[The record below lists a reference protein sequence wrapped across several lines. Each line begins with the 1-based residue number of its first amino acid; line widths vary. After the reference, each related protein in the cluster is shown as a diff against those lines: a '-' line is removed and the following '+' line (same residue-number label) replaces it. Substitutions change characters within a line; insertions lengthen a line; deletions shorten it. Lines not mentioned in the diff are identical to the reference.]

1 MITAKR
7 FHSSSAELVNQ
18 TLHIVPP
25 YNETTPV
32 PFEHSVAYKWGEWI
46 ILSDCG
52 TIYVINNTDKHQS
65 LILSPFESGFVFYA
79 TDKNPNSYN
88 KVIVYP
94 PNDG

>member
-46 ILSDCG
+46 IISDCG
-52 TIYVINNTDKHQS
+52 TIYV
-65 LILSPFESGFVFYA
+65 ILSPFESGFVFYA